1 MGSGVLHILEEGHD
15 TLHGYPQD
23 FFFLASKRG
32 DAPRFQLNI
41 FFFPAMFRIFQAL
54 STECNVCNN
63 CLSVDVGRWSKNP
76 SIPQTKINKY
86 RCEMVRFVAI
96 QMGCRSFSREK
107 TSIFGWISQPARFDF
122 REGIPWRHRPIS
134 CSCSCMAGPTTAT
147 PTKQS
152 HYDVAACMRTP
163 IMRPIEIRRSPQRKQ
178 IRQRTEF

>member
-1 MGSGVLHILEEGHD
+1 MLRVFNWTYS
-15 TLHGYPQD
+15 
-23 FFFLASKRG
+23 F
-32 DAPRFQLNI
+32 FQLCSGY
-41 FFFPAMFRIFQAL
+41 FKHWVLSAMSATIASQLMWA
-54 STECNVCNN
+54 
-63 CLSVDVGRWSKNP
+63 VDQKNP